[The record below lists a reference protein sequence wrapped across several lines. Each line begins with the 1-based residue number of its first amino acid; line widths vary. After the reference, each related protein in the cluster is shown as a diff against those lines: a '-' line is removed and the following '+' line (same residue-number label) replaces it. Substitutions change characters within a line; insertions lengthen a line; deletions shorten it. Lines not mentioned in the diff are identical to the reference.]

1 MKTAYLLVDLLSV
14 IIPFIAGFHPKINLY
29 KTFPFIILGNIIV
42 MVPFIIWDHIFVNL
56 GIWGFNEKYILGYK
70 IFNLPIEEY
79 LFFICIPFACIF
91 THLVIWGK
99 FEKSPKSNL
108 YLLPLGLILFIS
120 LVFSIQSET
129 YTKVIGIFTLV
140 STFIALLLFRSNFA
154 KFMREFIISYFI
166 ILVPF
171 VIVNGTLTGSFTP
184 EPIVWYNDSQI
195 LGYRFLRIP
204 VEDFLYTFSLII
216 LNIAITY
223 LLLKKNKNIR
233 ARFRT

>member
-14 IIPFIAGFHPKINLY
+14 IIPLIVGFHPKINLY
-29 KTFPFIILGNIIV
+29 KIFPFMLFSNLIV
-42 MVPFIIWDHIFVNL
+42 MMPFIIWDHIFVKL

-91 THLVIWGK
+91 THFVIWERFK
-99 FEKSPKSNL
+99 KDIQSDL
-108 YLLPLGLILFIS
+108 YLLPLGLILLIS
-120 LVFSIQSET
+120 LVFSIQSGI
-129 YTKVIGIFTLV
+129 YTKVIGIFTLA
-140 STFIALLLFRSNFA
+140 STFITFILFRSDFA
-154 KFMREFIISYFI
+154 KFMRKFIISYFI

-171 VIVNGTLTGSFTP
+171 VIVNGTLTGSYTP
-184 EPIVWYNDSQI
+184 EPIVWYNDGQI

-216 LNIAITY
+216 LNIGVTY
-223 LLLKKNKNIR
+223 LLLKANKNLKAQFHI
-233 ARFRT
+233 